1 MEEVVV
7 ANNTP
12 NSKVRFSG
20 IDLLRIIAILL
31 ICIFHANQTL
41 RWMVDFSGIN
51 ISNIVSVGVVPFGT
65 IGNILFVICSS
76 YFLVDSRKSRGE
88 KAINILIDSSIISIG
103 ILIGFLI
110 GGQEL
115 DPETIVHQIFP
126 DVFRMNW
133 FIPCYVVFYL
143 LAPVVVAGLKHLS
156 KKAHF
161 LLIVLA
167 VLTYG
172 LLSLVYLMPL
182 GSELLHF
189 FYILAIV
196 AFIKWHTPNIY
207 EKKKLNL
214 ILFIGGIIF
223 AYLLYFLFF
232 YLARRNP
239 YLEQVWIMNLLSPV
253 LLLPLI
259 CLFNIFAKM
268 NFQNKFIS
276 YLSTCS
282 LFVYVIHEN
291 YLLRT
296 ITRVNFY
303 NYCLSTYGEQ
313 LAIVY
318 MLICGSF
325 MFICGFLLAVIYKE
339 SIHRLT
345 SKFSI
350 LMANLYAIAYNFIYN
365 KIFKESSPSDN

>member
-1 MEEVVV
+1 
-7 ANNTP
+7 
-12 NSKVRFSG
+12 
-20 IDLLRIIAILL
+20 
-31 ICIFHANQTL
+31 
-41 RWMVDFSGIN
+41 
-51 ISNIVSVGVVPFGT
+51 
-65 IGNILFVICSS
+65 
-76 YFLVDSRKSRGE
+76 
-88 KAINILIDSSIISIG
+88 
-103 ILIGFLI
+103 
-110 GGQEL
+110 
-115 DPETIVHQIFP
+115 
-126 DVFRMNW
+126 
-133 FIPCYVVFYL
+133 
-143 LAPVVVAGLKHLS
+143 
-156 KKAHF
+156 
-161 LLIVLA
+161 
-167 VLTYG
+167 
-172 LLSLVYLMPL
+172 
-182 GSELLHF
+182 
-189 FYILAIV
+189 
-196 AFIKWHTPNIY
+196 
-207 EKKKLNL
+207 
-214 ILFIGGIIF
+214 
-223 AYLLYFLFF
+223 
-232 YLARRNP
+232 
-239 YLEQVWIMNLLSPV
+239 MNLLSPV